1 MDQDLRRRAPYFDSG
16 DVRERLSAT
25 WRELSGQE
33 HPARNAILEVLKT
46 LVEESRAEAARQLEA
61 EGNGRRMAEGLA
73 TLQDE
78 LIRLIYDFTV
88 QHIYRAENPSDA
100 ERMSII
106 ATGGYGRGLLAP
118 QSDIDLLFLLPY
130 KQTAWGESV
139 VEYVLYLL
147 WDLGFKVGHA
157 TRTVGQC
164 IKLCKEDMTIRT
176 SVVDMRLI
184 HGERTLYE
192 ELETR
197 FWKEVVDGT
206 AREFIEAKL
215 AERDDRH
222 KRSGASRYLVEPNI
236 KDGKGGLRDL
246 HTLHWLVTYVYPATA
261 EEDFVSEGIFSA
273 EELKTFRKCED
284 FLWTVRCHLHLL
296 TGRPEERLSFDVQM
310 TMAERLGYKDHSGLR
325 AVERFMRHY
334 FLIAKDVGD
343 LTRIVCS
350 ALEVKQ
356 LKSLTGLNELLS
368 TLTWRKRAKLRKT
381 SDFRI
386 DNGRINAANAK
397 VFERDPV
404 NLIRLFWLAERNKVL
419 FHPEVIRLVRASL
432 RLIDKKLR
440 RNKDANEIFLKLLTS
455 KNNPEVALRRMNEAG
470 VLGRFIPSFGRVVS
484 MMQFNMYHH
493 FTVDEHLIR
502 AMGILS
508 DIEHGLCEDELPLS
522 TEIFGS
528 IENRRALYVAVL
540 LHDIAKGRE
549 EDHSIAGARLARRIC
564 PRLGLT
570 PAETETTAWLVE
582 NHLVMSTLAQSRDLN
597 DPRTIQDFAEIVQS
611 RERLKLLIILTAADI
626 RAVGPGVW
634 NGWKGQLLR
643 TLYYETEPVLA
654 GGHTAMSRDQRVSQ
668 AKADLIAHLSDWS
681 AADTVRIVERFD
693 NAYWIRTP
701 LETQIE
707 HATLIK
713 NAEQSD
719 ELLTTR
725 ISSDAF
731 KGVTEIT
738 VYTQNHPSLI
748 AMVAG
753 ACAASGANIVSA
765 EITTTNDGMALD
777 TIRLKREFDR
787 DEDEERRA
795 KRIAHNIEQLLDG
808 SMKLADLLAK
818 KTKAKAK
825 LKAFSVVPQVV
836 IDNKLSDEFSV
847 IEASGL
853 DRPGL
858 LYDLT
863 RELANLNLD
872 VVSAQI
878 ATFGEKAVDVFY
890 VRELQGKKITNEV
903 LQTSIRH
910 RIEEALQKRRKSREP
925 KAARRR

>member
-1 MDQDLRRRAPYFDSG
+1 MDQDLRQRAPYFDAG
-16 DVRERLSAT
+16 DARERLSET
-25 WRELSGQE
+25 WRALSGQE
-33 HPARNAILEVLKT
+33 HPARNAVLEVLKT

-118 QSDIDLLFLLPY
+118 GSDIDLLFLLPY

-184 HGERTLYE
+184 HGERTLFE

-197 FWKEVVDGT
+197 FWKEVVKGT
-206 AREFIEAKL
+206 AREFIAAKL

-273 EELKTFRKCED
+273 EELRTFRKCED
-284 FLWTVRCHLHLL
+284 FLWTVRCHLHLM

-325 AVERFMRHY
+325 AVERFMKHY

-343 LTRIVCS
+343 LTRTVCS

-386 DNGRINAANAK
+386 DNGRINAVNAK

-432 RLIDKKLR
+432 KLIDKKLR
-440 RNKDANEIFLKLLTS
+440 RNKDANAIFLKLLTS
-455 KNNPEVALRRMNEAG
+455 KSNPETALRRMNEAG

-582 NHLVMSTLAQSRDLN
+582 NHLVMSTFAQSRDLN

-654 GGHTAMSRDQRVSQ
+654 GGHTALSRDQRVSQ
-668 AKADLIAHLSDWS
+668 AKAELITHLSDWS

-693 NAYWIRTP
+693 NAYWIRTA
-701 LETQIE
+701 LETQLD
-707 HATLIK
+707 HAELIRD
-713 NAEQSD
+713 AEQSD
-719 ELLTTR
+719 NLLTTR
-725 ISSDAF
+725 IVSDAF

-738 VYTQNHPSLI
+738 VYTQSHPSLV

-765 EITTTNDGMALD
+765 EITTTTDGMALD

-795 KRIAHNIEQLLDG
+795 KRIALSIEHLLDG
-808 SMKLADLLAK
+808 SQKLTELLAK
-818 KTKAKAK
+818 NSKPKAK

-847 IEASGL
+847 IEVSGL

-863 RELANLNLD
+863 RELADLNLD

-890 VRELQGKKITNEV
+890 VRELRGKKITNEV
-903 LQTSIRH
+903 LQASIRY
-910 RIEEALQKRRKSREP
+910 RIEDALQKRRKPREP
-925 KAARRR
+925 KTARRR